1 MGRAIETVMASAV
14 NPGAGGAVGVFTLSG
29 DTGQVRSF
37 DAPAKATLLNLIRM
51 GTTAGFA
58 GVRSPL
64 LHDAVTGIRFTPAE
78 SPSVYALPGWI
89 GQDLTSQD
97 TLTFDISGGAAETD
111 LELATIYYD
120 NVGGA
125 TARLFS
131 PSDIQGNVEN
141 VKPQRVAVTSS
152 ATAGTWVD
160 TLLGTTE
167 NLLHANTDYA
177 IVGYA
182 ASVNLAAVGIKGI
195 ETGNLRVCGPGSTQ
209 EYPTTDYFWQMSV
222 RTGKPCIPVINA
234 ANIGGLFVP
243 CAAATASVAST
254 VELYLAEL
262 TNNLP
267 KS

>member
-37 DAPAKATLLNLIRM
+37 DPPARASLLSLIRM

-64 LHDAVTGIRFTPAE
+64 LHDADTGNRFTPAE
-78 SPSVYALPGWI
+78 SPSVYSLPGWI

-131 PSDIQGNVEN
+131 PSDIMGNVEN
-141 VKPQRVAVTSS
+141 LKPQRVAVTSS
-152 ATAGTWVD
+152 ATAGVWVD
-160 TLLGTTE
+160 TPLGTTE

-177 IVGYA
+177 ILGYT
-182 ASVNLAAVGIKGI
+182 ASVALAAVGIKGI
-195 ETGNLRVCGPGSTQ
+195 ETGNLRICGPGSTQ

-222 RTGKPCIPVINA
+222 RTNKPCIPVVNA

-243 CAAATASVAST
+243 CAAATASVAAT